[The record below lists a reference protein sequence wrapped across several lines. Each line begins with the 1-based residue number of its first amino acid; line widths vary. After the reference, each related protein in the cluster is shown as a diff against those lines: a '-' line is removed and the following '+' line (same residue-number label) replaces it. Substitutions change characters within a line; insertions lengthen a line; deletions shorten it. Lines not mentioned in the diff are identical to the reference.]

1 MGMLN
6 MRKPILSLVALL
18 AVASLVGCQQE
29 SGKKGDSK
37 ELSKEQI
44 IDKGLQAFEHLKD
57 GKIKLES
64 KIEREFSEPTSDG
77 STHTVYTPTFEGSFE
92 LKPVR
97 VRGVYTNRG
106 MSNEEYYDAFHKYS
120 RPKDSSE
127 WEMFPY
133 SQENK
138 QPIGVNQ
145 EAIRFFQTQKD
156 KFEVTKKKDQYIL
169 TYKSKDVN
177 HLLEPNDDVLQGAF
191 PLGVSYFE
199 DSEGS
204 YQIDLIVSKENL
216 TPLGVTYTCTSDSS
230 FAKEKLTCMITYS
243 KQNTGVQVEV
253 PEAVEKLGG
262 F

>member
-1 MGMLN
+1 MTKM
-6 MRKPILSLVALL
+6 KKTLSSLFAVFALICL
-18 AVASLVGCQQE
+18 FGCQQ
-29 SGKKGDSK
+29 SQAKKETPK
-37 ELSKEQI
+37 ELSQEEI

-57 GKIKLES
+57 GEIKLET
-64 KIEREFSEPTSDG
+64 KIEREFSEPRSDG

-106 MSNEEYYDAFHKYS
+106 MIKEEYYDAFHEYS

-204 YQIDLIVSKENL
+204 YQIDLIVSKDNL

-230 FAKEKLTCMITYS
+230 FAKEKLTCRITYS

-262 F
+262 I

>member
-1 MGMLN
+1 MSKM
-6 MRKPILSLVALL
+6 KKTLSVLFAVLALICL
-18 AVASLVGCQQE
+18 FACQQ
-29 SGKKGDSK
+29 SQAKKEAPK
-37 ELSKEQI
+37 ELSQEEI

-57 GKIKLES
+57 GEIKLET
-64 KIEREFSEPTSDG
+64 KIEREFSEPRSDG

-106 MSNEEYYDAFHKYS
+106 MIKEEYYDAFHEYS

-177 HLLEPNDDVLQGAF
+177 HLLEPNDDVLQG
-191 PLGVSYFE
+191 PVPIGVSYSE
-199 DSEGS
+199 NSEGS

-216 TPLGVTYTCTSDSS
+216 TPLGVTYTCTSNSS
-230 FAKEKLTCMITYS
+230 FAKEKLTCKITYS
-243 KQNTGVQVEV
+243 KQNTGIQVEV

-262 F
+262 I

>member
-1 MGMLN
+1 MSKM
-6 MRKPILSLVALL
+6 KKTLSVLFAVLALICL
-18 AVASLVGCQQE
+18 FACQQ
-29 SGKKGDSK
+29 SQAKKEAPK
-37 ELSKEQI
+37 ELSQEEI

-57 GKIKLES
+57 GEIKLET
-64 KIEREFSEPTSDG
+64 KIEREFSEPRSDG

-106 MSNEEYYDAFHKYS
+106 MIKEEYYDAFHEYS

-204 YQIDLIVSKENL
+204 YQIDLIVSKDNL

-230 FAKEKLTCMITYS
+230 FAKEKLTCRITYS

-262 F
+262 I

>member
-1 MGMLN
+1 MSKM
-6 MRKPILSLVALL
+6 KKTLSVLFAVLALICL
-18 AVASLVGCQQE
+18 FACQQ
-29 SGKKGDSK
+29 SQAKKEAPK
-37 ELSKEQI
+37 ELSQEEI

-57 GKIKLES
+57 GEIKLET
-64 KIEREFSEPTSDG
+64 KIEREFSEPRSDG

-106 MSNEEYYDAFHKYS
+106 MIKEEYYDAFHEYS

-204 YQIDLIVSKENL
+204 YQIDLIVSKDNL
-216 TPLGVTYTCTSDSS
+216 TPLGVTYTCTSNSS
-230 FAKEKLTCMITYS
+230 FAKEKLTCKITYS
-243 KQNTGVQVEV
+243 KQNTGIQVEV

-262 F
+262 I

>member
-1 MGMLN
+1 MTKMKK
-6 MRKPILSLVALL
+6 RLSVLFAVLALICL
-18 AVASLVGCQQE
+18 FACQQ
-29 SGKKGDSK
+29 SQAKKETPK
-37 ELSKEQI
+37 ELSQEEI

-57 GKIKLES
+57 GEIKLET
-64 KIEREFSEPTSDG
+64 KIEREFSEPRSDG
-77 STHTVYTPTFEGSFE
+77 STHTVDTPTFEGSFE

-97 VRGVYTNRG
+97 VRGLYTNG
-106 MSNEEYYDAFHKYS
+106 DMSKEEYYDAFHKYS

-127 WEMFPY
+127 WEMSRS
-133 SQENK
+133 SQENH
-138 QPIGVNQ
+138 QPVGVNQ

-156 KFEVTKKKDQYIL
+156 KFEVTKQKDEYIL

-204 YQIDLIVSKENL
+204 YQIDLIVSKDNL

-230 FAKEKLTCMITYS
+230 FAKEKLTCRITYS

-262 F
+262 I

>member
-1 MGMLN
+1 MTKM
-6 MRKPILSLVALL
+6 KKTLSSLFAVLALICL
-18 AVASLVGCQQE
+18 FACQQ
-29 SGKKGDSK
+29 SQAKKEAPK
-37 ELSKEQI
+37 ELSQEEI

-57 GKIKLES
+57 GEIKLET
-64 KIEREFSEPTSDG
+64 KIEREFSEPRSDG

-97 VRGVYTNRG
+97 VRGLYTNG
-106 MSNEEYYDAFHKYS
+106 DMSKEEYYDAFHKYS

-127 WEMFPY
+127 WEMSLS
-133 SQENK
+133 SQENH
-138 QPIGVNQ
+138 QPVGVNQ

-156 KFEVTKKKDQYIL
+156 KFEVTKQKDEYIL

-204 YQIDLIVSKENL
+204 YQIDLIVSKDNL

-230 FAKEKLTCMITYS
+230 FAKEKLTCRITYS

-262 F
+262 I

>member
-1 MGMLN
+1 MTKM
-6 MRKPILSLVALL
+6 KKTLSSLFAVFALICL
-18 AVASLVGCQQE
+18 FGCQQ
-29 SGKKGDSK
+29 SQAKKETPK
-37 ELSKEQI
+37 ELSQEEI

-57 GKIKLES
+57 GEIKLET
-64 KIEREFSEPTSDG
+64 KIEREFSEPRSDG

-97 VRGVYTNRG
+97 VRGLYTNG
-106 MSNEEYYDAFHKYS
+106 DMSKEEYYDAFHKYS

-127 WEMFPY
+127 WEMSLS
-133 SQENK
+133 SQENH
-138 QPIGVNQ
+138 QPVGVNQ

-156 KFEVTKKKDQYIL
+156 KFEVTKQKDEYIL

-204 YQIDLIVSKENL
+204 YQIDLIVSKDNL

-230 FAKEKLTCMITYS
+230 FAKEKLTCRITYS

-262 F
+262 I

>member
-1 MGMLN
+1 M
-6 MRKPILSLVALL
+6 
-18 AVASLVGCQQE
+18 
-29 SGKKGDSK
+29 
-37 ELSKEQI
+37 
-44 IDKGLQAFEHLKD
+44 
-57 GKIKLES
+57 
-64 KIEREFSEPTSDG
+64 
-77 STHTVYTPTFEGSFE
+77 
-92 LKPVR
+92 R

-106 MSNEEYYDAFHKYS
+106 MIKEEYYDAFHEYS

-177 HLLEPNDDVLQGAF
+177 HLLEPNDDVLQG
-191 PLGVSYFE
+191 PVPIGVSYSE
-199 DSEGS
+199 NSEGS
-204 YQIDLIVSKENL
+204 YQIDLIISKENL
-216 TPLGVTYTCTSDSS
+216 TPLGVTYTCTSNSS
-230 FAKEKLTCMITYS
+230 FAKEKLTCKITYS
-243 KQNTGVQVEV
+243 KQNTGIQVEV

-262 F
+262 I

>member
-1 MGMLN
+1 MSRM
-6 MRKPILSLVALL
+6 KKTLSVLFAVLALICL
-18 AVASLVGCQQE
+18 FACQQ
-29 SGKKGDSK
+29 SQAKKEAPK
-37 ELSKEQI
+37 ELSQEEI

-57 GKIKLES
+57 GEIKLET
-64 KIEREFSEPTSDG
+64 KIEREFSEPRSDG

-97 VRGVYTNRG
+97 VRGLYTNG
-106 MSNEEYYDAFHKYS
+106 DMSKEEYYDAFHKYS

-127 WEMFPY
+127 WEMSLS
-133 SQENK
+133 SQENH
-138 QPIGVNQ
+138 QPVGVNQ

-156 KFEVTKKKDQYIL
+156 KFEVTKQKDEYIL

-204 YQIDLIVSKENL
+204 YQIDLIVSKDNL

-230 FAKEKLTCMITYS
+230 FAKEKLTCRITYS

-262 F
+262 I

>member
-1 MGMLN
+1 MSKM
-6 MRKPILSLVALL
+6 KKTLSVLFAVLALICL
-18 AVASLVGCQQE
+18 FACQQ
-29 SGKKGDSK
+29 SQAKKEAPK
-37 ELSKEQI
+37 ELSQEEI

-57 GKIKLES
+57 GEIKLET
-64 KIEREFSEPTSDG
+64 KIEREFSEPRSDG

-97 VRGVYTNRG
+97 VRGLYTNG
-106 MSNEEYYDAFHKYS
+106 DMSKEEYYDAFHKYS

-127 WEMFPY
+127 WEMSLS
-133 SQENK
+133 SQENH
-138 QPIGVNQ
+138 QPVGVNQ

-156 KFEVTKKKDQYIL
+156 KFEVTKQKDEYIL

-204 YQIDLIVSKENL
+204 YQIDLIVSKDNL

-230 FAKEKLTCMITYS
+230 FAKEKLTCRITYS

-262 F
+262 I